1 MVNNH
6 SIFLCL
12 NGTRMANQYD
22 ENSIQ
27 ILESQEAVRTRP
39 AMYIG
44 DTGKKGL
51 HHLVWEILDN
61 SVDEHMAG
69 HCSKIDVIVSKDNRT
84 LTVIDNGRGIPV
96 AIKQED
102 PKKRSTLEIVL
113 TELHAGGKFGDDGS
127 GYEASGGL
135 HGVGASCVNF
145 LSLRLDAEV
154 SRDKKKYLL
163 SFDRGIPASQVAEIG
178 TSSSTGTKIS
188 FTPDY
193 NIFGQFAVEDA
204 FREVLVDEFDIDE
217 KFAECSGKWRKA
229 LINGPVDLSSFI
241 QCFGSM
247 NYDEDVYTNA
257 FNSWFSNSWKNIHFD
272 ETLLVRRLRET
283 AYLNGGLKIVYKN
296 EHTGTKEEFYF
307 EGGISDYVSYLASNR
322 TGVFP
327 AKPFFFDNKSG
338 KINVQVAFQYGEED
352 DESIYTY
359 ANNIYTSDGG
369 THLSGFKTCI
379 TRIVN
384 QFARSSGVLK
394 EKDAN
399 LTGEDIREGIVAI
412 VSVRLPQPQF
422 EGQTKGKLGSQEVEG
437 VVNRLFS
444 EALTEFFEKNPTVVK
459 NIAERALRA
468 AKARAAAKRASE
480 SIKRQGFLGRS
491 GSLPGKLSDCN
502 SEDSISTELYIVE
515 GDSAAGSCKGG
526 RDPEY
531 QAVMPIRGKIINP
544 EKNDYA
550 KLMQNEEVAAII
562 SAVGTGIRDDFNLKD
577 LRYGKIVIMTDA
589 DDDGAH
595 IATLLMTFFY
605 RFMRPLITEGHL
617 YIAKP
622 PLYRVN
628 VKNDKFYI
636 HTDAELDGYRKKYGD
651 KIEVTRF
658 KGLGEMDADELGT
671 TTMEIGKRQ
680 IIKVTVEDVEESSRV
695 LNVLMGSNVGPRKEH
710 IINKSVKRMVNN
722 HG

>member
-1 MVNNH
+1 
-6 SIFLCL
+6 
-12 NGTRMANQYD
+12 MASQYN

-44 DTGKKGL
+44 DTGKRGL

-69 HCSKIDVIVSKDNRT
+69 HCSKIDVIVSKDNRSV
-84 LTVIDNGRGIPV
+84 TVIDNGRGIPTAV
-96 AIKQED
+96 KQED

-127 GYEASGGL
+127 GYEAAGGL

-145 LSLRLDAEV
+145 LSINLDVEV
-154 SRDKKKYLL
+154 CRDKKKYQL
-163 SFDRGIPASQVAEIG
+163 SFERGIPVNSVKEIG
-178 TSSSTGTKIS
+178 TSNSTGTKITFS
-188 FTPDY
+188 PDY

-204 FREVLVDEFDIDE
+204 FREVLLDEFDVDE
-217 KFAECSGKWRKA
+217 KFAECSGKWRKV
-229 LINGPVDLSSFI
+229 LIAGPVDIEVFK
-241 QCFGSM
+241 QCFGPM
-247 NYDEDVYTNA
+247 NYQEDVYSNSFTCWFN
-257 FNSWFSNSWKNIHFD
+257 NSWNNIKFD
-272 ETLLVRRLRET
+272 EAVLVRRLRET
-283 AYLNGGLKIVYKN
+283 AYLNGGLKICYKN
-296 EHTGTKEEFYF
+296 EHTGTKEEFFF
-307 EGGISDYVSYLASNR
+307 EGGIADYVSYLSSSR
-322 TGVFP
+322 TGVYP
-327 AKPFFFDNKSG
+327 SKPFFFDNKSG
-338 KINVQVAFQYGEED
+338 KVNVQVAFQYSED
-352 DESIYTY
+352 DDEAIYTY

-369 THLSGFKTCI
+369 THLSGFKTSI

-384 QFARSSGVLK
+384 QFARSTSVLK
-394 EKDAN
+394 EKEPN
-399 LTGEDIREGIVAI
+399 LSGEDIREGIVAI

-444 EALTEFFEKNPTVVK
+444 EAITEYFEKNPSIVK
-459 NIAERALRA
+459 SIAERALRA
-468 AKARAAAKRASE
+468 AKARAAAKKASE
-480 SIKRQGFLGRS
+480 NIKRQGFLGRS

-502 SEDSISTELYIVE
+502 SEDAMSTELYIVE

-562 SAVGTGIRDDFNLKD
+562 SAVGTGIKDDFNIKD

-595 IATLLMTFFY
+595 IATLLMAFFY
-605 RFMRPLITEGHL
+605 RFMRTLITDGHL

-628 VKNDKFYI
+628 YKNEKNYI
-636 HTDAELDGYRKKYGD
+636 HTEAELEGYRKKYGD

-680 IIKVTVEDVEESSRV
+680 IIKVNVEDVEEASKI

-710 IINKSVKRMVNN
+710 IIEKSTARMLEKN
-722 HG
+722 G

>member
-1 MVNNH
+1 
-6 SIFLCL
+6 
-12 NGTRMANQYD
+12 MANQYNED
-22 ENSIQ
+22 SIQ

-61 SVDEHMAG
+61 SVDENMAG
-69 HCSKIDVIVSKDNRT
+69 HCSKINVIVSADNKT
-84 LTVIDNGRGIPV
+84 LTIIDNGRGIPTAV
-96 AIKQED
+96 KQED

-127 GYEASGGL
+127 GYEAAGGL

-145 LSLRLDAEV
+145 LSLNLTAEV
-154 SRDKKKYLL
+154 SRDKKLYQLNFK
-163 SFDRGIPASQVAEIG
+163 RGIPVEPIKEIG
-178 TSSSTGTKIS
+178 TSTSTGTKII
-188 FTPDY
+188 FTPDF

-204 FREVLVDEFDIDE
+204 FREHLIDDFEVDEV
-217 KFAECSGKWRKA
+217 FAECSGKWRKA
-229 LINGPVDLSSFI
+229 LINGEVN
-241 QCFGSM
+241 GSVFFDIFKSTKVSEESLDII
-247 NYDEDVYTNA
+247 YKIWYKR
-257 FNSWFSNSWKNIHFD
+257 SNDNIHFD
-272 ETLLVRRLRET
+272 ETVLLRRLRET
-283 AYLNGGLKIVYKN
+283 AYLNGGLKIVYDNKY
-296 EHTGTKEEFYF
+296 TGNKEEFYF
-307 EGGISDYVSYLASNR
+307 EGGIADYVSYLASTK
-322 TGVFP
+322 TGIFP
-327 AKPFFFDNKSG
+327 SKPFFFDNKSG
-338 KINVQVAFQYGEED
+338 KVNVQVAFQYAEDD

-359 ANNIYTSDGG
+359 ANNINTADGG
-369 THLSGFKTCI
+369 THLSGFKTSI
-379 TRIVN
+379 TRVVN

-394 EKDAN
+394 EKEPN

-412 VSVRLPQPQF
+412 ISVRLPQPQF

-444 EALTEFFEKNPTVVK
+444 EAITEYFEKNPTIVK
-459 NIAERALRA
+459 SIAERALRA

-491 GSLPGKLSDCN
+491 GSLPGKLADCN
-502 SEDSISTELYIVE
+502 SEDATTTELYIVE

-526 RDPEY
+526 REPEY

-562 SAVGTGIRDDFNLKD
+562 SALGTGIRDDFNIAD
-577 LRYGKIVIMTDA
+577 LRYGKIIIMTDA

-595 IATLLMTFFY
+595 IAALLMTFFY

-628 VKNDKFYI
+628 VKNQKFYI
-636 HTDAELDGYRKKYGD
+636 HTDAELEGYRKKYGD

-680 IIKVTVEDVEESSRV
+680 IIKVNIDDLDEASRI
-695 LNVLMGSNVGPRKEH
+695 LSVLMGSNVAPRKEH
-710 IINKSVKRMVNN
+710 IINKSAQRVLELNN
-722 HG
+722 G

>member
-1 MVNNH
+1 
-6 SIFLCL
+6 
-12 NGTRMANQYD
+12 MANEYNED
-22 ENSIQ
+22 SIQ

-44 DTGKKGL
+44 DTGKRGL

-69 HCSKIDVIVSKDNRT
+69 HCSKIDVIVSKDNRSV
-84 LTVIDNGRGIPV
+84 TVIDNGRGIPV

-145 LSLRLDAEV
+145 LSLRLDVEV
-154 SRDKKKYLL
+154 YRDKKKYLL
-163 SFDRGIPASQVAEIG
+163 SFDRGIPVSEVAEIG
-178 TSSSTGTKIS
+178 TSSSTGTKIT

-204 FREVLVDEFDIDE
+204 FREVLIDEFDIDE
-217 KFAECSGKWRKA
+217 MFAECSGKWRKA
-229 LINGPVDLSSFI
+229 LIIGPVDIDVFK
-241 QCFGSM
+241 QCFSLM
-247 NYDEDVYTNA
+247 NYEEAIYSQA
-257 FNSWFSNSWKNIHFD
+257 YMSWFNHSLKNIQFD
-272 ETLLVRRLRET
+272 EAVLVRRLRET
-283 AYLNGGLKIVYKN
+283 AYLNGGLQICYKN
-296 EHTGTKEEFYF
+296 ENTGTKEDFFF
-307 EGGISDYVSYLASNR
+307 EGGISDYVAYLASSR

-338 KINVQVAFQYGEED
+338 KINVQIAFQYGEED
-352 DESIYTY
+352 DESIYAY
-359 ANNIYTSDGG
+359 ANNIYTADGG
-369 THLSGFKTCI
+369 THLSGFKTSI

-384 QFARSSGVLK
+384 QFARSSNVLK
-394 EKDAN
+394 EKDPN
-399 LTGEDIREGIVAI
+399 LSGEDIREGIVAI
-412 VSVRLPQPQF
+412 ISVRLPQPQF

-444 EALTEFFEKNPTVVK
+444 EAITEYFEKNPTIVK
-459 NIAERALRA
+459 TIAEKAFRA

-502 SEDSISTELYIVE
+502 SEDSASTELYIVE

-550 KLMQNEEVAAII
+550 KLMLNEEVIAII

-577 LRYGKIVIMTDA
+577 LRYGKIIIMTDA

-617 YIAKP
+617 FIAKP

-628 VKNDKFYI
+628 VKNEKFYI
-636 HTDAELDGYRKKYGD
+636 HTNEELESYRRKYGD

-671 TTMEIGKRQ
+671 TTMEIGSRQ
-680 IIKVTVEDVEESSRV
+680 VIKVTVENCDEASRI
-695 LNVLMGSNVGPRKEH
+695 LNVLMGSNVAPRKEH
-710 IINKSVKRMVNN
+710 IVNKSVTRVVEN
-722 HG
+722 

>member
-1 MVNNH
+1 
-6 SIFLCL
+6 
-12 NGTRMANQYD
+12 MANQYNED
-22 ENSIQ
+22 SIQ

-69 HCSKIDVIVSKDNRT
+69 HCTKVDIIVSKDNRT
-84 LTVIDNGRGIPV
+84 VTIIDNGRGIPV
-96 AIKQED
+96 AVKQED

-154 SRDKKKYLL
+154 YRDKKKYLL
-163 SFDRGIPASQVAEIG
+163 SFDRGIPASGVVENG
-178 TSSSTGTKIS
+178 TSTSTGTKIT

-204 FREVLVDEFDIDE
+204 FREHLIDDFEIDE
-217 KFAECSGKWRKA
+217 VFAECSGKWRKA
-229 LINGPVDLSSFI
+229 LINGEVNGQVFFDIFKSTETSEQSLDIIYRIWNKRSNDSI
-241 QCFGSM
+241 Q
-247 NYDEDVYTNA
+247 
-257 FNSWFSNSWKNIHFD
+257 FD
-272 ETLLVRRLRET
+272 ENVLLRRLRET

-307 EGGISDYVSYLASNR
+307 EGGIADYVSYLASSR

-327 AKPFFFDNKSG
+327 SKPFFFDNKSG
-338 KINVQVAFQYGEED
+338 KVNVQVAFQYAEED
-352 DESIYTY
+352 EETIHSY
-359 ANNIYTSDGG
+359 ANNINTSDGG
-369 THLSGFKTCI
+369 THLSGFKTSI
-379 TRIVN
+379 TRVVN

-394 EKDAN
+394 EKESN
-399 LTGEDIREGIVAI
+399 LSGEDIREGIVAVI
-412 VSVRLPQPQF
+412 SVRLPQPQF

-444 EALTEFFEKNPTVVK
+444 EAITEYFEKNPTIVK
-459 NIAERALRA
+459 SIAERAFRA

-491 GSLPGKLSDCN
+491 GSLPGKLADCN
-502 SEDSISTELYIVE
+502 SEDATTTELYIVE

-526 RDPEY
+526 REPEY

-562 SAVGTGIRDDFNLKD
+562 SALGTGIREEFNIAD
-577 LRYGKIVIMTDA
+577 LRYGKIIIMTDA

-595 IATLLMTFFY
+595 IAALLMTFFY

-628 VKNDKFYI
+628 VKSQKFYI
-636 HTDAELDGYRKKYGD
+636 HTDAELDSYRKKYGD

-680 IIKVTVEDVEESSRV
+680 IIKVNIEDCDEASKILS
-695 LNVLMGSNVGPRKEH
+695 VLMGSNVAPRKEH
-710 IINKSVKRMVNN
+710 IINKSAERVLELNN
-722 HG
+722 G

>member
-1 MVNNH
+1 
-6 SIFLCL
+6 
-12 NGTRMANQYD
+12 MANQYNED
-22 ENSIQ
+22 SIQ

-69 HCSKIDVIVSKDNRT
+69 HCSKIDVIVSKDNRSI
-84 LTVIDNGRGIPV
+84 TVIDNGRGIPV
-96 AIKQED
+96 AVKQED

-145 LSLRLDAEV
+145 LSTNLDVQV
-154 SRDKKKYLL
+154 SRDKKKYQLV
-163 SFDRGIPASQVAEIG
+163 FERGIPVSSVKEIG
-178 TSSSTGTKIS
+178 TSTSTGTKIT

-204 FREVLVDEFDIDE
+204 FREVLIDEFDIDE

-229 LINGPVDLSSFI
+229 LIAGNESKDNFTSIFKP
-241 QCFGSM
+241 M
-247 NYDEDVYTNA
+247 NYADEVYVDA
-257 FNSWFSNSWKNIHFD
+257 YESWFNNSWKNIQFD
-272 ETLLVRRLRET
+272 ESVLVRRLRET
-283 AYLNGGLKIVYKN
+283 AYLNGGLRICYKN
-296 EHTGTKEEFYF
+296 EHTDTKEEFYF
-307 EGGISDYVSYLASNR
+307 EGGIADYVSYLASTR

-327 AKPFFFDNKSG
+327 SKPFFFDNKSG
-338 KINVQVAFQYGEED
+338 KVNVQVAFQYGEED
-352 DESIYTY
+352 DETIYTY
-359 ANNIYTSDGG
+359 ANNINTADGG
-369 THLSGFKTCI
+369 THLSGFKTSI
-379 TRIVN
+379 TRVVN

-394 EKDAN
+394 EKEPN
-399 LTGEDIREGIVAI
+399 LTGEDIREGIVAVI
-412 VSVRLPQPQF
+412 SVRLPQPQF

-444 EALTEFFEKNPTVVK
+444 EAITEYFEKNPTIVK
-459 NIAERALRA
+459 SIAERALRA

-491 GSLPGKLSDCN
+491 GSLPGKLADCN
-502 SEDSISTELYIVE
+502 SEDATTTELYIVE

-526 RDPEY
+526 REPEY

-562 SAVGTGIRDDFNLKD
+562 SALGTGIRDDFNITD
-577 LRYGKIVIMTDA
+577 LRYGKIIIMTDA

-595 IATLLMTFFY
+595 IAALLMTFFY

-628 VKNDKFYI
+628 VKTQKFYI
-636 HTDAELDGYRKKYGD
+636 HTDAELESYRKKYGD

-680 IIKVTVEDVEESSRV
+680 IIKVNIDDCDEASRI
-695 LNVLMGSNVGPRKEH
+695 LSVLMGSNVAPRKEH
-710 IINKSVKRMVNN
+710 IISKSAERVLELNN
-722 HG
+722 G

>member
-1 MVNNH
+1 
-6 SIFLCL
+6 
-12 NGTRMANQYD
+12 MANQYNED
-22 ENSIQ
+22 SIQ

-84 LTVIDNGRGIPV
+84 VTIIDNGRGIPV
-96 AIKQED
+96 AVKQED

-154 SRDKKKYLL
+154 YRDKKKYLL
-163 SFDRGIPASQVAEIG
+163 SFDRGIPASGVVENG
-178 TSSSTGTKIS
+178 TSTSTGTKIN

-204 FREVLVDEFDIDE
+204 FREHLIDDFEIDE
-217 KFAECSGKWRKA
+217 VFAECSGKWRKA
-229 LINGPVDLSSFI
+229 LINGEVNGQVFFDIFKSTETSEQSLDIIYRIWNKRSNDSI
-241 QCFGSM
+241 Q
-247 NYDEDVYTNA
+247 
-257 FNSWFSNSWKNIHFD
+257 FD
-272 ETLLVRRLRET
+272 ENVLLRRLRET

-307 EGGISDYVSYLASNR
+307 EGGIADYVSYLASSR

-327 AKPFFFDNKSG
+327 SKPFFFDNKSG
-338 KINVQVAFQYGEED
+338 KVNVQVAFQYAEED
-352 DESIYTY
+352 EETIHSY
-359 ANNIYTSDGG
+359 ANNINTSDGG
-369 THLSGFKTCI
+369 THLSGFKTSI
-379 TRIVN
+379 TRVVN

-394 EKDAN
+394 EKESN
-399 LTGEDIREGIVAI
+399 LSGEDIREGIVAVI
-412 VSVRLPQPQF
+412 SVRLPQPQF

-444 EALTEFFEKNPTVVK
+444 EAITEYFEKNPTIVK
-459 NIAERALRA
+459 SIAERAFRA

-491 GSLPGKLSDCN
+491 GSLPGKLADCN
-502 SEDSISTELYIVE
+502 SEDATTTELYIVE

-526 RDPEY
+526 REPEY

-562 SAVGTGIRDDFNLKD
+562 SALGTGIREEFNIAD
-577 LRYGKIVIMTDA
+577 LRYGKIIIMTDA

-595 IATLLMTFFY
+595 IAALLMTFFY

-628 VKNDKFYI
+628 VKSQKFYI
-636 HTDAELDGYRKKYGD
+636 HTDAELDSYRKKYGD

-680 IIKVTVEDVEESSRV
+680 IIKVNIEDCDEASRI
-695 LNVLMGSNVGPRKEH
+695 LSVLMGSNVAPRKEH
-710 IINKSVKRMVNN
+710 IINKSAERVLELNN
-722 HG
+722 G

>member
-1 MVNNH
+1 
-6 SIFLCL
+6 
-12 NGTRMANQYD
+12 MANQYNED
-22 ENSIQ
+22 SIQ

-84 LTVIDNGRGIPV
+84 VTIIDNGRGIPV
-96 AIKQED
+96 AVKQED

-154 SRDKKKYLL
+154 YRDKKKYLL
-163 SFDRGIPASQVAEIG
+163 SFDRGIPASGVVENG
-178 TSSSTGTKIS
+178 TSTSTGTKIN

-204 FREVLVDEFDIDE
+204 FREHLIDDFEIDE
-217 KFAECSGKWRKA
+217 VFAECSGKWRKA
-229 LINGPVDLSSFI
+229 LINGEVNGQVFFDIFKSTETSEQSLDIIYRIWNKRSNDSI
-241 QCFGSM
+241 Q
-247 NYDEDVYTNA
+247 
-257 FNSWFSNSWKNIHFD
+257 FD
-272 ETLLVRRLRET
+272 ENVLLRRLRET

-307 EGGISDYVSYLASNR
+307 EGGIADYVSYLASSR

-327 AKPFFFDNKSG
+327 SKPFFFDNKSG
-338 KINVQVAFQYGEED
+338 KVNVQVAFQYAEED
-352 DESIYTY
+352 EETIHSY
-359 ANNIYTSDGG
+359 ANNINTSDGG
-369 THLSGFKTCI
+369 THLSGFKTSI
-379 TRIVN
+379 TRVVN

-394 EKDAN
+394 EKESN
-399 LTGEDIREGIVAI
+399 LSGEDIREGIVAVI
-412 VSVRLPQPQF
+412 SVRLPQPQF

-444 EALTEFFEKNPTVVK
+444 EAITEYFEKNPTIVK
-459 NIAERALRA
+459 SIAERAFRA

-491 GSLPGKLSDCN
+491 GSLPGKLADCN
-502 SEDSISTELYIVE
+502 SEDATTTELYIVE

-526 RDPEY
+526 REPEY

-562 SAVGTGIRDDFNLKD
+562 SALGTGIREEFNIAD
-577 LRYGKIVIMTDA
+577 LRYGKIIIMTDA

-595 IATLLMTFFY
+595 IAALLMTFFY

-628 VKNDKFYI
+628 VKSQKFYI
-636 HTDAELDGYRKKYGD
+636 HTDAELDSYRKKYGD

-680 IIKVTVEDVEESSRV
+680 IIKVNIEDCDEASKILS
-695 LNVLMGSNVGPRKEH
+695 VLMGSNVAPRKEH
-710 IINKSVKRMVNN
+710 IINKSAERVLELNN
-722 HG
+722 G

>member
-1 MVNNH
+1 
-6 SIFLCL
+6 
-12 NGTRMANQYD
+12 MANQYN
-22 ENSIQ
+22 EHSIQ

-69 HCSKIDVIVSKDNRT
+69 HCSKIDVIVSKDNRSV
-84 LTVIDNGRGIPV
+84 TVIDNGRGIPV
-96 AIKQED
+96 AVKQED

-154 SRDKKKYLL
+154 YRDKKRYLL
-163 SFDRGIPASQVAEIG
+163 SFDRGIPASELTESG
-178 TSSSTGTKIS
+178 TSSSTGTKIT

-204 FREVLVDEFDIDE
+204 FREHLIDDFEIDE
-217 KFAECSGKWRKA
+217 VFAECSGKWRKA
-229 LINGPVDLSSFI
+229 LINGEVNGAIFFDIFKSTNVSEQSLYVIYRIWHKRSSDNI
-241 QCFGSM
+241 Q
-247 NYDEDVYTNA
+247 
-257 FNSWFSNSWKNIHFD
+257 FD
-272 ETLLVRRLRET
+272 ENILLRRLRET
-283 AYLNGGLKIVYKN
+283 AYLNGGLKIVYENK
-296 EHTGTKEEFYF
+296 HTGTKEEFYF
-307 EGGISDYVSYLASNR
+307 EGGIADYVSYLASSRSNLY
-322 TGVFP
+322 P
-327 AKPFFFDNKSG
+327 SKPFFFDNKSG
-338 KINVQVAFQYGEED
+338 KINVQVAFQYGDEDEET
-352 DESIYTY
+352 IYTY
-359 ANNIYTSDGG
+359 ANNIYTLDGG
-369 THLSGFKTCI
+369 THLSGFKTSI
-379 TRIVN
+379 TRVVN

-394 EKDAN
+394 EKESN
-399 LTGEDIREGIVAI
+399 LTGEDIRDGIIAI
-412 VSVRLPQPQF
+412 ISVRLPQPQF

-444 EALTEFFEKNPTVVK
+444 EAVVEYFEKNPTIVK
-459 NIAERALRA
+459 LIAERALRS
-468 AKARAAAKRASE
+468 AKARAAAKKASE
-480 SIKRQGFLGRS
+480 NIKRQSFLGRS

-502 SEDSISTELYIVE
+502 SEDNINTELFIVE
-515 GDSAAGSCKGG
+515 GDSAAGSSKFG
-526 RDPEY
+526 RDPEF

-550 KLMQNEEVAAII
+550 RLMQNEEVSSII
-562 SAVGTGIRDDFNLKD
+562 SALGTGIREDFKIED
-577 LRYGKIVIMTDA
+577 LRYGKIIIMTDA

-595 IATLLMTFFY
+595 IAALLMTFFY
-605 RFMRPLITEGHL
+605 RFMRPLVLAGKL

-628 VKNDKFYI
+628 IKSQKYYI
-636 HTDAELDGYRKKYGD
+636 HSDDELESYRKKYGD

-658 KGLGEMDADELGT
+658 KGLGEMDGDELGV
-671 TTMEIGKRQ
+671 TTMEIGTRQ
-680 IIKVTVEDVEESSRV
+680 IIQVAVEDAEEASKLLS
-695 LNVLMGSNVGPRKEH
+695 VLMGSEVAPRKEH
-710 IINKSVKRMVNN
+710 IIKKSQERALIEEV
-722 HG
+722 

>member
-1 MVNNH
+1 MNN
-6 SIFLCL
+6 
-12 NGTRMANQYD
+12 NYNED
-22 ENSIQ
+22 SIQ

-69 HCSKIDVIVSKDNRT
+69 HCSKINVIVSPDNQ
-84 LTVIDNGRGIPV
+84 TVTVLDNGRGIPV
-96 AIKQED
+96 AVKQDD

-127 GYEASGGL
+127 GYEAAGGL

-145 LSLRLDAEV
+145 LSVNLTAEV
-154 SRDKKKYLL
+154 HRDQKVYELN
-163 SFDRGIPASQVAEIG
+163 FERGMPTSNVEEIG
-178 TSSSTGTKIS
+178 SCSKNSSGTRIT
-188 FTPDY
+188 FTPDFQ
-193 NIFGQFAVEDA
+193 IFGQYNIEDA
-204 FREVLVDEFDIDE
+204 FSHIVGEDFEIDE
-217 KFAECSGKWRKA
+217 KFAECSGKWRKL
-229 LINGPVDLSSFI
+229 LIQTDVDLSDFYMT
-241 QCFGSM
+241 FKGL
-247 NYDEDVYTNA
+247 NYPDTIMDDV
-257 FNSWFSNSWKNIHFD
+257 FDHWISNSRKNIQFD
-272 ETLLVRRLRET
+272 EAVLLRRLRET
-283 AYLNGGLKIVYKN
+283 AYLNGGLRIVYENK
-296 EHTGTKEEFYF
+296 HTGHKEEFYF
-307 EGGISDYVSYLASNR
+307 EGGISDYVSYLAKSR
-322 TGVFP
+322 TNIYP
-327 AKPFFFDNKSG
+327 SKPFFFDNKSG
-338 KINVQVAFQYGEED
+338 KINVQVAFQYGDED

-369 THLSGFKTCI
+369 THLSGFKTSI
-379 TRIVN
+379 TRVVN

-399 LTGEDIREGIVAI
+399 LTGEDIREGIIAI

-444 EALTEFFEKNPTVVK
+444 EAVIEYFEKNPSVVK
-459 NIAERALRA
+459 TIAERALRA
-468 AKARAAAKRASE
+468 ARARAAAKKASE

-502 SEDSISTELYIVE
+502 SEDNIKTELFIVE

-550 KLMQNEEVAAII
+550 KLMQNEEVTAII
-562 SAVGTGIRDDFNLKD
+562 SAIGTGIKDDFNIND
-577 LRYGKIVIMTDA
+577 LRYNKIVIMTDA

-628 VKNDKFYI
+628 YKNEKYYI
-636 HTDAELDGYRKKYGD
+636 HTEAELDGYRKKYGD

-658 KGLGEMDADELGT
+658 KGLGEMDADELGP
-671 TTMEIGKRQ
+671 TTMEIGKRH
-680 IIKVTVEDVEESSRV
+680 IIKVSVEDVEEASRI
-695 LNVLMGSNVGPRKEH
+695 LNILMGSNVGPRKEH
-710 IINKSVKRMVNN
+710 IIEKSAKRLVENY
-722 HG
+722 G

>member
-1 MVNNH
+1 
-6 SIFLCL
+6 
-12 NGTRMANQYD
+12 MASQYNED
-22 ENSIQ
+22 SIQ

-69 HCSKIDVIVSKDNRT
+69 HCSKIDVIISKDNRSVT
-84 LTVIDNGRGIPV
+84 IIDNGRGIPV
-96 AIKQED
+96 AVKQED

-145 LSLRLDAEV
+145 LSLRLDVEV

-163 SFDRGIPASQVAEIG
+163 SFDRGIPAGKVEEVG
-178 TSSSTGTKIS
+178 NSSSTGTKIT

-204 FREVLVDEFDIDE
+204 FREHLIDDFEIDE
-217 KFAECSGKWRKA
+217 VFAECSGKWRKA
-229 LINGPVDLSSFI
+229 LINGEVNGAMF
-241 QCFGSM
+241 
-247 NYDEDVYTNA
+247 YDIFKPINVSEQSLYVIYRI
-257 FNSWFSNSWKNIHFD
+257 WHKRSNDNIHFD
-272 ETLLVRRLRET
+272 EAILLRRLRET
-283 AYLNGGLKIVYKN
+283 AYLNGGLKIVYDNKY
-296 EHTGTKEEFYF
+296 TGNKEEFYF
-307 EGGISDYVSYLASNR
+307 EGGIADYVSYLASTK
-322 TGVFP
+322 TGIFP
-327 AKPFFFDNKSG
+327 SKPFFFDNKSG
-338 KINVQVAFQYGEED
+338 KVNVQVAFQYAEED

-359 ANNIYTSDGG
+359 ANNINTADGG
-369 THLSGFKTCI
+369 THLSGFKTSI
-379 TRIVN
+379 TRVVN

-394 EKDAN
+394 EKEPN

-412 VSVRLPQPQF
+412 ISVRLPQPQF

-444 EALTEFFEKNPTVVK
+444 EAITEYFEKNPTIVK
-459 NIAERALRA
+459 SIAERALRA

-491 GSLPGKLSDCN
+491 GSLPGKLADCN
-502 SEDSISTELYIVE
+502 SEDATTTELYIVE

-526 RDPEY
+526 REPEY

-562 SAVGTGIRDDFNLKD
+562 SALGTGIRDDFNIAD
-577 LRYGKIVIMTDA
+577 LRYGKIIIMTDA

-595 IATLLMTFFY
+595 IAALLMTFFY

-628 VKNDKFYI
+628 VKNQKFYI
-636 HTDAELDGYRKKYGD
+636 HTDAELEGYRKKYGD

-680 IIKVTVEDVEESSRV
+680 IIKVNIDDLDEASRI
-695 LNVLMGSNVGPRKEH
+695 LSVLMGSNVAPRKEH
-710 IINKSVKRMVNN
+710 IINKSAQRVLELNN
-722 HG
+722 G

>member
-1 MVNNH
+1 
-6 SIFLCL
+6 
-12 NGTRMANQYD
+12 MANQYNED
-22 ENSIQ
+22 SIQ

-84 LTVIDNGRGIPV
+84 VTIIDNGRGIPV
-96 AIKQED
+96 AVKQED

-154 SRDKKKYLL
+154 YRDKKKYLL
-163 SFDRGIPASQVAEIG
+163 SFDRGIPASGVVENG
-178 TSSSTGTKIS
+178 TSTSTGTKIT

-204 FREVLVDEFDIDE
+204 FREHLIDDFEIDE
-217 KFAECSGKWRKA
+217 VFAECSGKWRKA
-229 LINGPVDLSSFI
+229 LINGEVNGQVFFDIFKSTETSEQSLDIIYRIWNKRSNDSI
-241 QCFGSM
+241 Q
-247 NYDEDVYTNA
+247 
-257 FNSWFSNSWKNIHFD
+257 FD
-272 ETLLVRRLRET
+272 ENVLLRRLRET
-283 AYLNGGLKIVYKN
+283 DYLNGGLKIVYKN

-307 EGGISDYVSYLASNR
+307 EGGIADYVSYLASSR

-327 AKPFFFDNKSG
+327 SKPFFFDNKSG
-338 KINVQVAFQYGEED
+338 KVNVQVAFQYAEED
-352 DESIYTY
+352 EETIHSY
-359 ANNIYTSDGG
+359 ANNINTSDGG
-369 THLSGFKTCI
+369 THLSGFKTSI
-379 TRIVN
+379 TRVVN

-394 EKDAN
+394 EKESN
-399 LTGEDIREGIVAI
+399 LSGEDIREGIVAVI
-412 VSVRLPQPQF
+412 SVRLPQPQF

-444 EALTEFFEKNPTVVK
+444 EAITEYFEKNPTIVK
-459 NIAERALRA
+459 SIAERAFRA

-491 GSLPGKLSDCN
+491 GSLPGKLADCN
-502 SEDSISTELYIVE
+502 SEDATTTELYIVE

-526 RDPEY
+526 REPEY

-562 SAVGTGIRDDFNLKD
+562 SALGTGIREEFNIAD
-577 LRYGKIVIMTDA
+577 LRYGKIIIMTDA

-595 IATLLMTFFY
+595 IAALLMTFFY

-628 VKNDKFYI
+628 VKSQKFYI
-636 HTDAELDGYRKKYGD
+636 HTDAELDSYRKKYGD

-680 IIKVTVEDVEESSRV
+680 IIKVNIEDCDEASKILS
-695 LNVLMGSNVGPRKEH
+695 VLMGSNVAPRKEH
-710 IINKSVKRMVNN
+710 IINKSAERVLELNN
-722 HG
+722 G

>member
-1 MVNNH
+1 
-6 SIFLCL
+6 
-12 NGTRMANQYD
+12 MANQYNED
-22 ENSIQ
+22 SIQ

-61 SVDEHMAG
+61 SVDENMAG
-69 HCSKIDVIVSKDNRT
+69 HCSKINVIVSADNKT
-84 LTVIDNGRGIPV
+84 LTIIDNGRGIPTAV
-96 AIKQED
+96 KQED

-127 GYEASGGL
+127 GYEAAGGL

-145 LSLRLDAEV
+145 LSLNLTAEV
-154 SRDKKKYLL
+154 SRDKKLYQLNFK
-163 SFDRGIPASQVAEIG
+163 RGIPVEPVKEIG
-178 TSSSTGTKIS
+178 TSTSTGTKIV
-188 FTPDY
+188 FTPDF

-204 FREVLVDEFDIDE
+204 FREHLIDDFEVDEV
-217 KFAECSGKWRKA
+217 FAECSGKWRKA
-229 LINGPVDLSSFI
+229 LINGEVN
-241 QCFGSM
+241 GSVFFDIFKSTKISEQSLDII
-247 NYDEDVYTNA
+247 YRI
-257 FNSWFSNSWKNIHFD
+257 WHKRSNDNIHFD
-272 ETLLVRRLRET
+272 EAILLRRLRET
-283 AYLNGGLKIVYKN
+283 AYLNGGLKIVYDNKY
-296 EHTGTKEEFYF
+296 TGNKEEFYF
-307 EGGISDYVSYLASNR
+307 EGGIADYVSYLASTK
-322 TGVFP
+322 TGIFP
-327 AKPFFFDNKSG
+327 SKPFFFDNKSG
-338 KINVQVAFQYGEED
+338 KVNVQVAFQYAEED

-359 ANNIYTSDGG
+359 ANNINTADGG
-369 THLSGFKTCI
+369 THLSGFKTSI
-379 TRIVN
+379 TRVVN

-394 EKDAN
+394 EKEPN

-412 VSVRLPQPQF
+412 ISVRLPQPQF

-444 EALTEFFEKNPTVVK
+444 EAITEYFEKNPTIVK
-459 NIAERALRA
+459 SIAERALRA

-491 GSLPGKLSDCN
+491 GSLPGKLADCN
-502 SEDSISTELYIVE
+502 SEDATTTELYIVE

-526 RDPEY
+526 REPEY

-562 SAVGTGIRDDFNLKD
+562 SALGTGIRDDFNIED
-577 LRYGKIVIMTDA
+577 LRYGKIIIMTDA

-595 IATLLMTFFY
+595 IAALLMTFFY

-628 VKNDKFYI
+628 VKNQKFYI
-636 HTDAELDGYRKKYGD
+636 HTDAELEGYRKKYGD

-680 IIKVTVEDVEESSRV
+680 IIKVNIDDLDEASRI
-695 LNVLMGSNVGPRKEH
+695 LSVLMGSNVAPRKEH
-710 IINKSVKRMVNN
+710 IINKSAQRVLELNN
-722 HG
+722 G

>member
-1 MVNNH
+1 
-6 SIFLCL
+6 
-12 NGTRMANQYD
+12 MASQYN

-44 DTGKKGL
+44 DTGKRGL

-69 HCSKIDVIVSKDNRT
+69 HCSKIDVIVSKDNRSV
-84 LTVIDNGRGIPV
+84 TVIDNGRGIPTAV
-96 AIKQED
+96 KQED

-127 GYEASGGL
+127 GYEAAGGL

-145 LSLRLDAEV
+145 LSINLDVEV
-154 SRDKKKYLL
+154 CRDKKKYQL
-163 SFDRGIPASQVAEIG
+163 SFERGIPVNSVKEIG
-178 TSSSTGTKIS
+178 TSNSTGTKITFS
-188 FTPDY
+188 PDY

-204 FREVLVDEFDIDE
+204 FREVLLDEFDVDE
-217 KFAECSGKWRKA
+217 KFAECSGIWRKV
-229 LINGPVDLSSFI
+229 LIGGPVDIEVFK
-241 QCFGSM
+241 QCFGPM
-247 NYDEDVYTNA
+247 NYQEDVYSNA
-257 FNSWFSNSWKNIHFD
+257 FTCWFNNSWNNIKFD
-272 ETLLVRRLRET
+272 EAVLVRRLRET
-283 AYLNGGLKIVYKN
+283 AYLNGGLKICYKN
-296 EHTGTKEEFYF
+296 EHTGTKEEFFF
-307 EGGISDYVSYLASNR
+307 EGGIADYVSYLSSSR
-322 TGVFP
+322 TGVYP
-327 AKPFFFDNKSG
+327 SKPFFFDNKSG
-338 KINVQVAFQYGEED
+338 KVNVQVAFQYSED
-352 DESIYTY
+352 DDEAIYTY

-369 THLSGFKTCI
+369 THLSGFKTSI

-384 QFARSSGVLK
+384 QFARSTSVLK
-394 EKDAN
+394 EKEPN
-399 LTGEDIREGIVAI
+399 LSGEDIREGIVAI

-444 EALTEFFEKNPTVVK
+444 EAITEYFEKNPSIVK
-459 NIAERALRA
+459 SIAERALRA
-468 AKARAAAKRASE
+468 AKARAAAKKASE
-480 SIKRQGFLGRS
+480 NIKRQGFLGRS

-502 SEDSISTELYIVE
+502 SEDAMSTELYIVE

-562 SAVGTGIRDDFNLKD
+562 SAVGTGIKDDFNIKD

-595 IATLLMTFFY
+595 IATLLMAFFY
-605 RFMRPLITEGHL
+605 RFMRTLITDGHL

-628 VKNDKFYI
+628 YKNEKNYI
-636 HTDAELDGYRKKYGD
+636 HTEAELEGYRKKYGD

-680 IIKVTVEDVEESSRV
+680 IIKVNVEDVEEASKI

-710 IINKSVKRMVNN
+710 IIEKSTARMLEKN
-722 HG
+722 G

>member
-1 MVNNH
+1 
-6 SIFLCL
+6 
-12 NGTRMANQYD
+12 MANQYNED
-22 ENSIQ
+22 SIQ

-69 HCSKIDVIVSKDNRT
+69 HCSKINVIVSSDNKT
-84 LTVIDNGRGIPV
+84 LTVIDNGRGIPTAV
-96 AIKQED
+96 KQED

-127 GYEASGGL
+127 GYEAAGGL

-145 LSLRLDAEV
+145 LSVNLLAEV
-154 SRDKKKYLL
+154 SRDKKLYQL
-163 SFDRGIPASQVAEIG
+163 SFERGIPVGSTKEIG
-178 TSSSTGTKIS
+178 TSTSTGTKIT
-188 FTPDY
+188 FTPDF

-204 FREVLVDEFDIDE
+204 FREHLIDAFEVDEV
-217 KFAECSGKWRKA
+217 FAECSGKWRKA
-229 LINGPVDLSSFI
+229 LINGEVNGSVFFNIFKSTNINEQSLDVIYRIWHKRSNDNI
-241 QCFGSM
+241 QF
-247 NYDEDVYTNA
+247 EEAVL
-257 FNSWFSNSWKNIHFD
+257 I
-272 ETLLVRRLRET
+272 RRLRET
-283 AYLNGGLKIVYKN
+283 AYLNGGLKIVYENK
-296 EHTGTKEEFYF
+296 HTGTKEDFYF
-307 EGGISDYVSYLASNR
+307 EGGIADYVSYLASSR
-322 TGVFP
+322 TGIFP
-327 AKPFFFDNKSG
+327 SKPFFFDNKSG
-338 KINVQVAFQYGEED
+338 KVNVQVAFQYGEED
-352 DESIYTY
+352 EETIHTY
-359 ANNIYTSDGG
+359 ANNINTADGG
-369 THLSGFKTCI
+369 THLSGFKTSI
-379 TRIVN
+379 TRVVN

-394 EKDAN
+394 EKESN
-399 LTGEDIREGIVAI
+399 LSGEDIREGIIAI
-412 VSVRLPQPQF
+412 ISVRLPQPQF

-437 VVNRLFS
+437 VVNRLFA
-444 EALTEFFEKNPTVVK
+444 EAITEYFEKNPTIVK

-502 SEDSISTELYIVE
+502 SEDATSTELYIVE

-526 RDPEY
+526 RDPEF

-562 SAVGTGIRDDFNLKD
+562 SALGTGIRDEFNIND
-577 LRYGKIVIMTDA
+577 LRYGKIIIMTDA

-595 IATLLMTFFY
+595 IAALLMTFFY

-617 YIAKP
+617 FLAKP
-622 PLYRVN
+622 PLYRVIVEN
-628 VKNDKFYI
+628 QRFYI
-636 HTDAELDGYRKKYGD
+636 HTNEELDSYRKKYGD

-658 KGLGEMDADELGT
+658 KGLGEMDADELGV

-680 IIKVTVEDVEESSRV
+680 VIQVTVDDADEASRI
-695 LNVLMGSNVGPRKEH
+695 LSVLMGSNVGPRKEH
-710 IINKSVKRMVNN
+710 IINKSASRAAEMNN
-722 HG
+722 G

>member
-1 MVNNH
+1 LLDWR
-6 SIFLCL
+6 S
-12 NGTRMANQYD
+12 MASQYNED
-22 ENSIQ
+22 SIQ

-96 AIKQED
+96 AVKQED

-145 LSLRLDAEV
+145 LSLRLDVEV
-154 SRDKKKYLL
+154 CRDKKKYLL
-163 SFDRGIPASQVAEIG
+163 SFDRGIPASGVTESG
-178 TSSSTGTKIS
+178 VSNSTGTKIS

-204 FREVLVDEFDIDE
+204 FREVLLDDFDIDE
-217 KFAECSGKWRKA
+217 IFAECSGKWRKA
-229 LINGPVDLSSFI
+229 LINGPVDIDVFK
-241 QCFGSM
+241 QCF
-247 NYDEDVYTNA
+247 NPLNHDESVYLNA
-257 FNSWFSNSWKNIHFD
+257 FSSWHTNSYKNIQFD
-272 ETLLVRRLRET
+272 ESVLVRRLRET

-296 EHTGTKEEFYF
+296 EHTGTKDEFFF
-307 EGGISDYVSYLASNR
+307 EGGIADYVSYLASTRSN
-322 TGVFP
+322 VYP
-327 AKPFFFDNKSG
+327 SKPFFFDNKSG
-338 KINVQVAFQYGEED
+338 KVNVQIAFQYSED
-352 DESIYTY
+352 DDEAIYTY

-379 TRIVN
+379 TRVVN
-384 QFARSSGVLK
+384 QFARSSSVLK
-394 EKDAN
+394 EKDNN

-444 EALTEFFEKNPTVVK
+444 EALTEFFEKNPSIVK
-459 NIAERALRA
+459 TIAERAFRA

-502 SEDSISTELYIVE
+502 SEDSMSTELYIVE

-550 KLMQNEEVAAII
+550 KLMANEEVAAII
-562 SAVGTGIRDDFNLKD
+562 SAVGTGIKDDFNLND

-595 IATLLMTFFY
+595 IAALLMTFFY
-605 RFMRPLITEGHL
+605 RFMRPLITSGHL

-628 VKNDKFYI
+628 VKNQKFYI
-636 HTDAELDGYRKKYGD
+636 HTNEELDSYRKKYGD

-658 KGLGEMDADELGT
+658 KGLGEMDADELGR
-671 TTMEIGKRQ
+671 TTMEIGNRQ
-680 IIKVTVEDVEESSRV
+680 IIRVNVEDLESSSNM
-695 LNVLMGSNVGPRKEH
+695 LSVLMGSEVGPRKEH
-710 IINKSVKRMVNN
+710 IIVKSEKRSLEQN
-722 HG
+722 